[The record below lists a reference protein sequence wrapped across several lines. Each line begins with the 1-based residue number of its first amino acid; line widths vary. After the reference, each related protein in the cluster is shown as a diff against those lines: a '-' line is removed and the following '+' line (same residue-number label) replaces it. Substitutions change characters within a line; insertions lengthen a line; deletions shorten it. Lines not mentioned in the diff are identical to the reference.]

1 MLHNL
6 QTGLGSFWAGLW
18 IDGKEVGVVLNKN
31 KYDKTGWLSAIWKVF
46 KSNRLPSVYQIF
58 VKASSWPLLCFLR
71 AKQKQ
76 SMGILILPLS
86 CSCSN
91 KVKTNKQTNKVK
103 TMALIQASHSANKK
117 IHGVNT
123 NKQNENNFFPSLQLS
138 LTNKNKHAKWKQQ
151 HYRNSYKSIHHCGV
165 SLITVLRLKVPWFC
179 QNLNYLVHLHHLIY
193 IETSFWWWSPY
204 SVAALVSHFPL
215 EGEGGPSRLWSRDG
229 IFTFYAR

>member
-6 QTGLGSFWAGLW
+6 QTGLGSFWLW

-76 SMGILILPLS
+76 SVGILILPLS

-103 TMALIQASHSANKK
+103 TKLHIVQTKNFMEWTQ
-117 IHGVNT
+117 T
-123 NKQNENNFFPSLQLS
+123 NKMKTISSLLLQLG

-151 HYRNSYKSIHHCGV
+151 HYRNSYKRIHHWSFFHHSAPFK
-165 SLITVLRLKVPWFC
+165 SLLSSMVLPEYQPPGPPPPFNISRNIILVMITIFSGCISISFPTGGRGRTLQIMIQRWNIHILR
-179 QNLNYLVHLHHLIY
+179 
-193 IETSFWWWSPY
+193 
-204 SVAALVSHFPL
+204 
-215 EGEGGPSRLWSRDG
+215 
-229 IFTFYAR
+229 